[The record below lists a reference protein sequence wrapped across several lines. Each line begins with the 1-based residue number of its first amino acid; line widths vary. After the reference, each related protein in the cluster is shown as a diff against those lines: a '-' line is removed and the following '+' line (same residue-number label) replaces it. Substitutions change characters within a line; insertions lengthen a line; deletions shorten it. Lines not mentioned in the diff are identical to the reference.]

1 MSSSP
6 KYNLN
11 SLEIITYGAE
21 PMPSYTL
28 KLISKLFKNVKLL
41 QTYGL
46 IELGVIRSKS
56 ESNNSLWFKIE
67 DDNYR
72 TKIIDDI
79 LYIKTDSAMLG
90 YLNAPSPFDSNGWF
104 ITGDKVLVKNEY
116 IKVLGRESDIINI
129 GGEKVYPQEIE
140 NIIRQIDNVIDV
152 TVYGE
157 SNLIVG
163 QIICAKI
170 NIREKENIK
179 SFISKV
185 KIECKKELP
194 SYKIP
199 IKFFIED
206 SKLYNNRFKKQRKT

>member
-1 MSSSP
+1 MSKKICFKVDLP
-6 KYNLN
+6 YRNN
-11 SLEIITYGAE
+11 
-21 PMPSYTL
+21 
-28 KLISKLFKNVKLL
+28 KLFEKGGDLDIYYCIKEIFNFNGFEVG
-41 QTYGL
+41 TNDL
-46 IELGVIRSKS
+46 IKECESDIVFYLDYRSDFINTS
-56 ESNNSLWFKIE
+56 SFKV
-67 DDNYR
+67 
-72 TKIIDDI
+72 
-79 LYIKTDSAMLG
+79 LMAMLG

-194 SYKIP
+194 SFKIP

-206 SKLYNNRFKKQRKT
+206 SKLYNNRFKKQRKI